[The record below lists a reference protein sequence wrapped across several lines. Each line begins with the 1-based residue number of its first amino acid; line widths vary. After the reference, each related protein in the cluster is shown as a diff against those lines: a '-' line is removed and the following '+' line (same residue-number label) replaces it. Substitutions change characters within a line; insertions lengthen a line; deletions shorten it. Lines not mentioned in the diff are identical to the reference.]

1 MSVAFTANDDRRS
14 LTPHVSWPQELIPK
28 QLENCTEIGHM
39 STLGIAGAVITAV
52 RCDISPPFNMTDV
65 GSQNPDDPFSPD
77 GFEDNSDDL

>member
-1 MSVAFTANDDRRS
+1 MAFTATDARRS

-28 QLENCTEIGHM
+28 RLENCTEIGHM

-65 GSQNPDDPFSPD
+65 GSQADNDTFVPDV
-77 GFEDNSDDL
+77 FEDDSDDL